1 MLSPLASGL
10 YQNVI
15 MQSGTAVSLS
25 STLERDEADLRA
37 RSFAKAIGCEI
48 TSLKACAKE
57 KTVQEVLNAQSK
69 IFSQLNYLSL
79 GPVVDGYFLPDSSL
93 KLLQGG
99 KFNKSNIMIGVTQDD
114 GSVFAVSVLANKG
127 ITEGIQ
133 RSLFEEVIKNQTWTR
148 NQNSHLHELIIYQYT
163 DWSNVT
169 DPYLLLQRYLDVNT
183 DASFK
188 APAILSA
195 NAFVKK
201 QAPTYFYQLE
211 RAPKVFPGY
220 PTIPWAGIYHGAD
233 VFYLFSGPFLVAKNL
248 TSDTDKKLS
257 KDIMTLW
264 TNFAKTGNP
273 NNPTLVGTIWP
284 HYTAD
289 TEEYLGLSLNLTVR
303 SKMRPDK
310 MAFWNELVPSI
321 EETIAPTTTSHI
333 PTTTEQI
340 DDKKDKLVMVLA
352 ILTGL
357 FAALAV
363 FLLVVLIITRCK
375 PTRRGKEFEVSLNM

>member
-1 MLSPLASGL
+1 
-10 YQNVI
+10 
-15 MQSGTAVSLS
+15 
-25 STLERDEADLRA
+25 
-37 RSFAKAIGCEI
+37 
-48 TSLKACAKE
+48 
-57 KTVQEVLNAQSK
+57 
-69 IFSQLNYLSL
+69 
-79 GPVVDGYFLPDSSL
+79 
-93 KLLQGG
+93 
-99 KFNKSNIMIGVTQDD
+99 MIGVTQDD